1 MAVAGAW
8 CFLGEESEL
17 SSVSHPSSRP
27 VSGSASEASSIL
39 VPERMSEK
47 APHVLARWTAE
58 RSRSV
63 VTFWDSKENFAPIF
77 RFYCGCEA
85 KHNDSEKLAVPH
97 SAKNGGFLR
106 ISARTSCHAWC
117 EIGHRAGVGL
127 SRGKGSRK

>member
-97 SAKNGGFLR
+97 SAKNGGVPSDQR
-106 ISARTSCHAWC
+106 ENIMPRVVRDRSQ
-117 EIGHRAGVGL
+117 
-127 SRGKGSRK
+127 SRGGSFTRKRI